1 MPGFLCTQTSKKK
14 TKKKKHPTVDR
25 VGAWGQTPNC
35 FEILSN
41 LFHNPLCPRRVG
53 HNA

>member
-1 MPGFLCTQTSKKK
+1 MPGFLCTHPS
-14 TKKKKHPTVDR
+14 KKHPTVDR
-25 VGAWGQTPNC
+25 VGAWAQTPNC

-53 HNA
+53 HDV